1 MNLTNKILTKLL
13 NNVMNEYI
21 SMTRRTLKLLDV
33 KYEKADLNAI
43 VSKCTYLSTKERTA
57 LLKLLL

>member
-1 MNLTNKILTKLL
+1 MRKLEL
-13 NNVMNEYI
+13 
-21 SMTRRTLKLLDV
+21 TRRTMKVLDV
-33 KYEKADLNAI
+33 KYEKADLNTF